1 MGTSASNSGP
11 SDKTPLLPDWA
22 QGGVA
27 PNPDA
32 PPSDMPSGGEAP
44 DQGGTGSPGES
55 PEAPAPLPGADNT
68 SVHVAIRGPWS
79 LARRAMTSVASG
91 GGGTRRLRIAGRR
104 YVRAKGG
111 AKSATAS
118 TAAGR
123 ATTAGLG
130 GFLSGIAT
138 GGVVQAAQSLGL
150 QSVVGERAE
159 LVLAA
164 VIDAIAP
171 AGTTNDEAIARRAA
185 TETLRELFEKFGVE
199 QNGIEALNAMKAADV
214 AEAVELSVSAY
225 VYQRW
230 LFDLSLKIEEY
241 AVSEAE
247 AVRLERDVKVFV
259 KGLVKLKLNGGKAIS
274 LDWKGPQG
282 KAFIQEIYETAYG
295 LLGGTTS

>member
-22 QGGVA
+22 QGGAA
-27 PNPDA
+27 PNLAGPSPDA
-32 PPSDMPSGGEAP
+32 PAGGGASNQ
-44 DQGGTGSPGES
+44 DGAGSPGQP
-55 PEAPAPLPGADNT
+55 PEGAAPGGVDSISAPAST
-68 SVHVAIRGPWS
+68 RGPWS

-91 GGGTRRLRIAGRR
+91 GGGTRRLKVAGRR

-111 AKSATAS
+111 AKNATAS
-118 TAAGR
+118 SAAGR

-130 GFLSGIAT
+130 GFFSGIAT
-138 GGVVQAAQSLGL
+138 GGIAQAAQSLGL
-150 QSVVGERAE
+150 QAVVGQRAE

-185 TETLRELFEKFGVE
+185 SETLRELFEKFGVE
-199 QNGIEALNAMKAADV
+199 QNGIESLDAMKADDV
-214 AEAVELSVSAY
+214 VDAVELSVSAY

-230 LFDLSLKIEEY
+230 LFDLSLKIEEH
-241 AVSEAE
+241 AVSETE

-259 KGLVKLKLNGGKAIS
+259 KGLVKLKLNGGKVIN
-274 LDWKGPQG
+274 LDWKGAQG
-282 KAFIQEIYETAYG
+282 KAFVQEVYEAAYG
-295 LLGGTTS
+295 LLGGTAS

>member
-22 QGGVA
+22 QGTPA
-27 PNPDA
+27 PPPAGPPPDA
-32 PPSDMPSGGEAP
+32 SPGGAVP
-44 DQGGTGSPGES
+44 DQGASDPPGQ
-55 PEAPAPLPGADNT
+55 PQEAPAPAGAEN
-68 SVHVAIRGPWS
+68 VAVQAPSRGPWS
-79 LARRAMTSVASG
+79 LARRAMTSVARA
-91 GGGTRRLRIAGRR
+91 GGGTRRFRVAGGR

-111 AKSATAS
+111 AKSAAAS
-118 TAAGR
+118 SAAGR

-138 GGVVQAAQSLGL
+138 GGVAQAAQSIGL
-150 QSVVGERAE
+150 QAVVGQRAE
-159 LVLAA
+159 TVLAA

-185 TETLRELFEKFGVE
+185 SETLRELFEKYGVE
-199 QNGIEALNAMKAADV
+199 QNGIEALDAMKAADV

-247 AVRLERDVKVFV
+247 AVRLERDVKSFV
-259 KGLVKLKLNGGKAIS
+259 KGLVKFKLNGGKAIG
-274 LDWKGPQG
+274 LDWKGAAG
-282 KAFIQEIYETAYG
+282 KAFVQEVYEAAYR
-295 LLGGTTS
+295 LLGGTPS